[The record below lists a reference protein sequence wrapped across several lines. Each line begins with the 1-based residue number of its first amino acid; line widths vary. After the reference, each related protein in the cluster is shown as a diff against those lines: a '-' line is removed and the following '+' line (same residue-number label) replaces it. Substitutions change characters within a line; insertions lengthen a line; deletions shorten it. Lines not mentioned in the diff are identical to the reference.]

1 MNFNKHKKSILIGLV
16 AFIIGGLCVYFLHNN
31 HVVNFSEERFDDD
44 YEFISPLLECD
55 SFESKELASFDEKI
69 HNLTDTLMQNGTVE
83 DISYYFR
90 DLNNGV
96 WVGVNENDKF
106 SPASLMKLPLMISYL
121 KEAESNP
128 SIIEKTYAFTK
139 EDDNYSKQNIK
150 PEELMEIGN
159 SYTVQEL
166 INRMIQYSDNS
177 ALRILFKNSTSFGYK
192 VFDDLGIELPANDN
206 EENFM
211 DVRTYSRFFRIL
223 YNGSYL
229 NFANSDVALQILSM
243 TQYKD
248 GIVAG
253 VPEGTVVSHKFGER
267 KIGEEEQLHDCGIVY
282 YPESP
287 YVLCIMTRGK
297 DLDKMSSAVEEL
309 SRFTYK
315 EVSKNFK

>member
-1 MNFNKHKKSILIGLV
+1 MKVTYIKIGIFALGFLFGAMV
-16 AFIIGGLCVYFLHNN
+16 LYFSHND
-31 HVVNFSEERFDDD
+31 HQVSFSEERFKDD

-55 SFESKELASFDEKI
+55 SFESKELESFEEEVNI
-69 HNLTDTLMQNGTVE
+69 LADTLMQNGTVD

-90 DLNNGV
+90 DLNNGL
-96 WVGVNENDKF
+96 WVGINENDKF
-106 SPASLMKLPLMISYL
+106 SPASLMKLPLMMSYF
-121 KEAESNP
+121 KEAETDP
-128 SIIEKTYAFTK
+128 TLMDRTYVFSPL
-139 EDDNYSKQNIK
+139 DDNYDRQNIK
-150 PEELMEIGN
+150 PVEFMEIGN
-159 SYTVQEL
+159 SYSVQNL

-177 ALRILFKNSTSFGYK
+177 ALRILFKNSTTFGYK
-192 VFDDLGIELPANDN
+192 VFEDLGIELPQNDT

-229 NFANSDVALQILSM
+229 NFANSDIALQVLSY

-253 VPEGTVVSHKFGER
+253 VPEGTIVSHKFGER

-287 YVLCIMTRGK
+287 YVVCIMTRGN
-297 DLDKMSSAVEEL
+297 DLTKMSKAIEEL
-309 SRFTYK
+309 SRFTYE
-315 EVSKNFK
+315 EVERNFR